1 MKESCYTRQD
11 ILFNAKTWCQKHNV
25 RLIGAP
31 FETDSQEVADDEIFH
46 GITKASCTFDSDLWV
61 LGSKAIVDNLS
72 QSMDN
77 NGVTG
82 KCYIIRRDGSL
93 LTPALLDMD
102 APAHTCLIFRK
113 RFHRSTVRAGGSYCY
128 GKYNA
133 SMNGSRDRCCC
144 RMLVSLVVER
154 NVDSGV
160 SRHVVRNNACKY
172 SDSSGLQ

>member
-1 MKESCYTRQD
+1 MKEACYTRQD

-31 FETDSQEVADDEIFH
+31 FETDSQEVADEIFH
-46 GITKASCTFDSDLWV
+46 GITKASCTVDSDFWV

-82 KCYIIRRDGSL
+82 KCNIIRRDSSL

-102 APAHTCLIFRK
+102 APALACCLGNDFIDQPYGQGEA
-113 RFHRSTVRAGGSYCY
+113 TVTESIMPRWMAAG
-128 GKYNA
+128 A
-133 SMNGSRDRCCC
+133 D
-144 RMLVSLVVER
+144 VV
-154 NVDSGV
+154 
-160 SRHVVRNNACKY
+160 VVC
-172 SDSSGLQ
+172 

>member
-31 FETDSQEVADDEIFH
+31 FDTDSQEVADEIFH
-46 GITKASCTFDSDLWV
+46 GITKASCTVDSDFWV

-82 KCYIIRRDGSL
+82 KCNIIRRDGSL
-93 LTPALLDMD
+93 LTPALLDMHGRPC
-102 APAHTCLIFRK
+102 AYL
-113 RFHRSTVRAGGSYCY
+113 
-128 GKYNA
+128 
-133 SMNGSRDRCCC
+133 
-144 RMLVSLVVER
+144 LVF
-154 NVDSGV
+154 
-160 SRHVVRNNACKY
+160 
-172 SDSSGLQ
+172 